1 MASAVPC
8 KASERLTVLEAVTS
22 NPYVAHQ
29 IPGRSCVNL
38 SSGCGEYIQSF
49 ARNVNPTGANRNQ
62 GISMNFAG
70 FKFFSKFDNSF
81 QT

>member
-1 MASAVPC
+1 MASAVQS

-29 IPGRSCVNL
+29 TPGRSYINL
-38 SSGCGEYIQSF
+38 SSSGEYIQSF

-62 GISMNFAG
+62 GISTKYAG
-70 FKFFSKFDNSF
+70 VTFFFKFTKLF
-81 QT
+81 